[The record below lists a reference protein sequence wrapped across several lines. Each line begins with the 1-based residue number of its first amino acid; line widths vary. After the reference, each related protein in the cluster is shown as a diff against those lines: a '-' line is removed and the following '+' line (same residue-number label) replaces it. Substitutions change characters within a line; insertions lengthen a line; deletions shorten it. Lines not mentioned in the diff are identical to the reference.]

1 VHPLRVESVAWV
13 AERKDV
19 LSGLFFLLTLMA
31 YVRYARLPWSP
42 RRYALVFFLFA
53 AGLMAKPM
61 LVTLPLVL
69 LLLDYWPLGR
79 WEVRAGEP
87 VFGGNSWRIPR
98 RLIMEKIP
106 LLVLA
111 AFSCVITVVAQQ
123 EAIGSFER
131 ITLPLRLSNAVH
143 ACVLYLK
150 QMTYPAALSVF
161 YPYPFQGVQGGLLF
175 LSSVLLVLISVVSWR
190 ERRRHP
196 FLLMGWLWY
205 LAMLLPVIGIVQVG
219 AQAHADRYTYLPQIG
234 LVVAGVWLAAEGL
247 AARRL
252 GKAMGAAIF
261 LAAILGLGFLARHQ
275 VSFWRNSEVLWTR
288 ALACTSGNF
297 MAHNNLGN
305 VFQTE
310 GRWEEALLH
319 YKKSLEINPAPANA
333 YNNMAAVLSRMGWT
347 GEAITYYKKALEI
360 NPREVFLKNNLAWI
374 LATSPDPAL
383 RNGVQAVELAEEAER
398 LSDDPHPN
406 LLGTLSAAYAEAGRF
421 SDAIRTVEK
430 AIALARGTGRNTA
443 PYEQQRLLYESGRPF
458 RETSSTP

>member
-1 VHPLRVESVAWV
+1 
-13 AERKDV
+13 
-19 LSGLFFLLTLMA
+19 
-31 YVRYARLPWSP
+31 
-42 RRYALVFFLFA
+42 
-53 AGLMAKPM
+53 
-61 LVTLPLVL
+61 
-69 LLLDYWPLGR
+69 
-79 WEVRAGEP
+79 
-87 VFGGNSWRIPR
+87 
-98 RLIMEKIP
+98 
-106 LLVLA
+106 
-111 AFSCVITVVAQQ
+111 
-123 EAIGSFER
+123 
-131 ITLPLRLSNAVH
+131 
-143 ACVLYLK
+143 
-150 QMTYPAALSVF
+150 
-161 YPYPFQGVQGGLLF
+161 
-175 LSSVLLVLISVVSWR
+175 
-190 ERRRHP
+190 
-196 FLLMGWLWY
+196 
-205 LAMLLPVIGIVQVG
+205 MLLPVIGIVQVG

-261 LAAILGLGFLARHQ
+261 LAAILGLGFLSRHQ

-333 YNNMAAVLSRMGWT
+333 YNNMAAVLSRMGRT